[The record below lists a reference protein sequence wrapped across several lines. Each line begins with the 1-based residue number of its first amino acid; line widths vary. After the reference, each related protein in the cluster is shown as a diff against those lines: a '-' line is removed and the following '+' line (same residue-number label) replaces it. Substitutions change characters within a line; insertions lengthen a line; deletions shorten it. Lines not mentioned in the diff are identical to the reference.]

1 MAASCFIRVRNF
13 KSRVRIVAAI
23 LLRSRET
30 QAKRARQRTQ
40 EIRDLKKINQ
50 RQERTLREKDEQ
62 LAEKHSRIVQLTAEN
77 ETLRKR
83 PLRFPEDPPLRCHKF
98 GPTMIAMCV
107 ELVRRVGLRAAP
119 DVLQIVF
126 AALGIEVKK
135 LPDWTTVRTWALRVG
150 VAAIERPIEPAD
162 DWIWMADHSNQ
173 IGREKVLSVIGVRAC
188 RLPSPGQPLR
198 HEDVRVLDLV
208 VGSEWKREDMTEVYQ
223 QLADRCGGPPLA
235 LVVDGAVELREGAEP
250 LQKQRKTMLIL
261 RDFKH
266 YAANT
271 LKKIVGNDK
280 RFAEFHTHL
289 ARTRSAIQQTELA
302 HFTPPGP
309 QPKARFMN
317 LASTLGWAM
326 MVLWQLS
333 HFRSESRR
341 GITAKR
347 INEKLGW
354 MRKYR
359 DDIRSWN
366 ACQDVVSAA
375 LTFIN
380 EQGVFAGAARQLR
393 AHVRVR
399 QRGVGN
405 KDKWNNDSRRVLAR
419 LLEFVRATESQLAA
433 GQRLPLS
440 TEILESSF
448 GRYKR
453 LERQHSKGG
462 FTSLLAAYGCLF
474 HESTPETIRRDFAQV
489 PVKTMRAWVDQN
501 LSKTLAAKRQLAYR
515 ECRNA
520 N

>member
-1 MAASCFIRVRNF
+1 MGVSCFVRVRNF
-13 KSRVRIVAAI
+13 KSPVRIVAAI
-23 LLRSRET
+23 LWRSRET
-30 QAKRARQRTQ
+30 QGRRARKRTQ
-40 EIRDLKKINQ
+40 EIRQLKKIIQ
-50 RQERTLREKDEQ
+50 RQQQTIREKDKQ
-62 LAEKHSRIVQLTAEN
+62 LAENNRRIAQREADN
-77 ETLRKR
+77 EALRKQ
-83 PLRFPEDPPLRCHKF
+83 PLRFPDDPPLPCHEY
-98 GPTMIAMCV
+98 GPMMIAMCV

-119 DVLQIVF
+119 DVLKIVF
-126 AALGIEVKK
+126 DALRIEVKK

-162 DWIWMADHSNQ
+162 DWIWFADHSNQ
-173 IGREKVLSVIGVRAC
+173 IGREKVLSVLGIRAC
-188 RLPSPGQPLR
+188 RLPPPGRPLR

-208 VGSEWKREDMTEVYQ
+208 VGTQWKRENMTEVYQ

-235 LVVDGAVELREGAEP
+235 LIVDGAVELREGAEP
-250 LQKQRKTMLIL
+250 LKKQRKTMLVL

-266 YAANT
+266 YAANV
-271 LKKIVGNDK
+271 LKKIVGADE
-280 RFAEFHTHL
+280 RFQKFSTQL
-289 ARTRSAIQQTELA
+289 GRTRSSVQQTELA

-326 MVLWQLS
+326 MALWHLF
-333 HFRSESRR
+333 HFRSAARL

-347 INEKLGW
+347 MNEKLGW
-354 MRKYR
+354 MREYR

-366 ACQDVVSAA
+366 ACQNVVSAA

-405 KDKWNNDSRRVLAR
+405 KDKGNNDSRRVLAR

-474 HESTPETIRRDFAQV
+474 QKSTPATIRRDFAQI

-515 ECRNA
+515 EFRNA